1 VGMQPLLSNLVDP
14 PLGFSDKTIR
24 RVGTA
29 GWAVPRAVAGDFPA
43 VGSTLERYCARFDA
57 VEINSTFYRSHRPS
71 TYLRWAMATPPHFRF
86 ALKLPRTITHHARLV
101 NVTSLLTGFVAEAL
115 HLGEKLG
122 PLLVQLPPSLAYDAA
137 VAEPFFRE
145 LWDLWPAAMVCEPR
159 HGSWFEAEAD
169 ALMAACDVG
178 RVAADPPPHPAAAAP
193 GGWRGISYWRL
204 HGSPRMYYS
213 TYGQSALLALAA
225 DVLGSTGE
233 TWCVFDNTASGAAT
247 ANALRLLEMIAT

>member
-1 VGMQPLLSNLVDP
+1 MQPLLSNLVDP

-145 LWDLWPAAMVCEPR
+145 PHHRRPWSASPATAVGSRPRPTPSWPPVMWDASPPIRHPIQPPPRQEGGGVSPTGACTGLPECIIQPMGNRRSWLWRLTSWARRER
-159 HGSWFEAEAD
+159 HG
-169 ALMAACDVG
+169 AC
-178 RVAADPPPHPAAAAP
+178 
-193 GGWRGISYWRL
+193 
-204 HGSPRMYYS
+204 S
-213 TYGQSALLALAA
+213 TTQRPERPQR
-225 DVLGSTGE
+225 TR
-233 TWCVFDNTASGAAT
+233 SGC
-247 ANALRLLEMIAT
+247 